1 MDRPSARRPLP
12 ALAFLLAL
20 SLLTALVWWR
30 VIHRADSG
38 HPTAKQPC
46 PSPSASVVPATG
58 AVTVHIL
65 NSTDRNNLA
74 HKVATAFGH
83 LGFHVADI
91 GNDPNLVTGI
101 AEIRY
106 GTKGGAAA
114 TLVSFYLPGA
124 KLVARQ
130 SSDSDVEISLGAKF
144 KAVATTAQAKKT
156 MAQRHVRQLP
166 AKSRPLAVTPTPGAS
181 ANC

>member
-38 HPTAKQPC
+38 HPQAQRTC
-46 PSPSASVVPATG
+46 PTPSASVVPPSG
-58 AVTVHIL
+58 SVTVHVL

-74 HKVATAFGH
+74 RNVASTLGH
-83 LGFHVADI
+83 LGFKVADV
-91 GNDPNLVTGI
+91 GNDPNLVTGV

-106 GTKGGAAA
+106 GSKGGAAA
-114 TLVSFYLPGA
+114 KLVSFYLPGA

-144 KAVATTAQAKKT
+144 KSVATATQAKKT
-156 MAQRHVRQLP
+156 MAQQHVKQLP
-166 AKSRPLAVTPTPGAS
+166 AKSRPLVVTPTPGAS
-181 ANC
+181 GNC

>member
-30 VIHRADSG
+30 VIHRADGG
-38 HPTAKQPC
+38 HHEAKQTC
-46 PSPSASVVPATG
+46 PTPSATVVPASS
-58 AVTVHIL
+58 AVTVHVL

-74 HKVATAFGH
+74 RNVASTLGHDGFKVAD
-83 LGFHVADI
+83 V
-91 GNDPNLVTGI
+91 GNDPNLVTGV

-114 TLVSFYLPGA
+114 KLLTFYLPGA
-124 KLVARQ
+124 TLVARQ

-144 KAVATTAQAKKT
+144 KSVATTTQAKKT
-156 MAQRHVRQLP
+156 MADQHIKQLP
-166 AKSRPLAVTPTPGAS
+166 AKAKPLAVTPTPAAS
-181 ANC
+181 GC